1 MLTGLTAVE
10 KLSEAAFW
18 LEKIHAPFKDVK
30 EGTAII
36 LIKDAL
42 KAWKS
47 YLSAFLTSMRSIPD
61 YLLEDY
67 NVKHSLGIHLTD
79 KLYPETFLERVNR
92 LKDTNERHRA
102 LNFLKW
108 WKTKMKEM
116 KEDPI
121 CSFLIKLRD
130 ISVHRQQIQPDTI
143 KVTLFTSKD
152 SEQSKPAI
160 VHGWFFKGYEDED
173 VLKMC
178 DKYFAI
184 MKKFVEEAEQF
195 I

>member
-1 MLTGLTAVE
+1 MTAKE

-18 LEKIHAPFKDVK
+18 LEKIHAPFKNAK
-30 EGTAII
+30 QGTAII

-42 KAWKS
+42 KAWTS

-79 KLYPETFLERVNR
+79 KLYPETFRERVKQ
-92 LKDTNERHRA
+92 LKDTNESHKA

-130 ISVHRQQIQPDTI
+130 ISVHRQQVQPDTI
-143 KVTLFTSKD
+143 KVTLFASKNG
-152 SEQSKPAI
+152 EQSKPSI
-160 VHGWFFKGYEDED
+160 VHGWFFKGYENED
-173 VLKMC
+173 VLTMC
-178 DKYFAI
+178 NKYFAM
-184 MKKFVEEAEQF
+184 MKKFVEEADQF
-195 I
+195 L